1 MEEVTLKLS
10 QQEVDMIVSLIK
22 QVSISPAS
30 PEALT
35 IVVACQGV
43 LSKVAEATKKE

>member
-1 MEEVTLKLS
+1 MQEVTLKLT
-10 QQEVDMIVSLIK
+10 QQEVDMVVSLIK

-30 PEALT
+30 PEALS

-43 LSKVAEATKKE
+43 LAKVAEATKKE